1 MAVSKEKKQEYIDSI
16 YEEMEHRGLS
26 KKEIKYVI
34 GKTGFMIVMQEY
46 PEEQMHYSI
55 SDAVDEILLVAAKH

>member
-1 MAVSKEKKQEYIDSI
+1 MAVSKEKK
-16 YEEMEHRGLS
+16 
-26 KKEIKYVI
+26 
-34 GKTGFMIVMQEY
+34 QEY

>member
-16 YEEMEHRGLS
+16 YEEMEHRGFS
-26 KKEIKYVI
+26 KNEIKYVI
-34 GKTGFMIVMQEY
+34 VKTGFMIVMQEY